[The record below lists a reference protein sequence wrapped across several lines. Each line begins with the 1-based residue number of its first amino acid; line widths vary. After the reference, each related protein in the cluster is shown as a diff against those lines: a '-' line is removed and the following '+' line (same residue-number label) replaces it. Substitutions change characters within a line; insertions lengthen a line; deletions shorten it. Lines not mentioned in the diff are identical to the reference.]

1 VVLAQIGDFM
11 MYRSLQLKVIVICL
25 VFVILC
31 VSCAPAPIR
40 PITDEEFDAAVEE
53 AHDTLNVLRGA
64 LLAPRP
70 SYDFVGLKVR
80 FTGAESFEDI
90 WTEPIDYY
98 DGYFTTRM
106 IDGVLIKRGL
116 NTERIVTV
124 SLDDVLDWVI
134 IEDDGNLIGGFT
146 ILLSYEHMTPEEKEE
161 FLKVTGYKI
170 K

>member
-1 VVLAQIGDFM
+1 
-11 MYRSLQLKVIVICL
+11 MYRSLQLKILAICL
-25 VFVILC
+25 FLVT
-31 VSCAPAPIR
+31 SCGLNSSLAGTPV
-40 PITDEEFDAAVEE
+40 TDEEFDAAVEE
-53 AHDTLNVLRGA
+53 AHSTLNLLRQA

-80 FTGAESFEDI
+80 FTGAETFEDI
-90 WTEPIDYY
+90 WTEPVDYY
-98 DGYFTTRM
+98 DGYFATRM

-146 ILLSYEHMTPEEKEE
+146 IRLSYEHMTPEEKEE
-161 FLKVTGYKI
+161 FLKVTGYKLE
-170 K
+170 